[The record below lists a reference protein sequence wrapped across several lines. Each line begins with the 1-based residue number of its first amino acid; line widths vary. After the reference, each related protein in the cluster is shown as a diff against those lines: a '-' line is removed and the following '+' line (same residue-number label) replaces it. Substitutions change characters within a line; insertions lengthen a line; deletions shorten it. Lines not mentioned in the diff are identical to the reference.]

1 MIFSKENFE
10 KSVNRLLSKPNN
22 CGIDGILV
30 SEFADYWKL
39 NEEKILS
46 ILREG
51 KYKPSAVLL
60 EEMVFKKGKKRLIS
74 KYTCTDR
81 VIQDVLKNKVMTM
94 YKEKVSKYSFAYI
107 PDRGVHEAVQYA
119 AALIESGKKFVAEID
134 VKDFF
139 GNINLQR
146 LEHILREE
154 IWEEAE
160 SKLIHDYLYSWIVID
175 GRKKGFHWGLCKGVL

>member
-46 ILREG
+46 FLREG

-60 EEMVFKKGKKRLIS
+60 EEMILKKGKKRLIS

-81 VIQDVLKNKVMTM
+81 VIQDVLKDKLMVT
-94 YKEKVSKYSFAYI
+94 YKEKFSKYAFAYI
-107 PDRGVHEAVQYA
+107 PDRGVHEAVRYA
-119 AALIESGKKFVAEID
+119 AVLINSGKKFVAEID

-139 GNINLQR
+139 ENINLQR
-146 LEHILREE
+146 LEYFLQKE
-154 IWEEAE
+154 ICEEAE
-160 SKLIHDYLYSWIVID
+160 RRLIHDYLYSWIVID
-175 GRKKGFHWGLCKGVL
+175 GRKENH

>member
-51 KYKPSAVLL
+51 KL
-60 EEMVFKKGKKRLIS
+60 
-74 KYTCTDR
+74 
-81 VIQDVLKNKVMTM
+81 
-94 YKEKVSKYSFAYI
+94 
-107 PDRGVHEAVQYA
+107 
-119 AALIESGKKFVAEID
+119 
-134 VKDFF
+134 
-139 GNINLQR
+139 
-146 LEHILREE
+146 
-154 IWEEAE
+154 
-160 SKLIHDYLYSWIVID
+160 
-175 GRKKGFHWGLCKGVL
+175 